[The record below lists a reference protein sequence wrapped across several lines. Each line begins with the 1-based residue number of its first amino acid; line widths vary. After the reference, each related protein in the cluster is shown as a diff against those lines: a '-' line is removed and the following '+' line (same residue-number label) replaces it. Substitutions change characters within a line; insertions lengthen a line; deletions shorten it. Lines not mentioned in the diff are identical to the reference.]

1 MGSEMCIRDSDVV
14 DGIILSMKSVSGVYN
29 IASGN
34 GTSIV
39 NLAKLL
45 IELSGKNSKI
55 VYQPARKAEIIY
67 SVSDIT
73 KSQNKLGFNPKIILN
88 EGLKTL

>member
-1 MGSEMCIRDSDVV
+1 
-14 DGIILSMKSVSGVYN
+14 MKSVSGVYN